1 MEQFKIKPEGFKEIR
16 KQMLVKTIPL
26 AVIAVAVGLGVSYF
40 NPNNQGDKV
49 NVMPIVIPVAFGA
62 VAFGLFRG
70 VNRQKQLFQ
79 SYCLT
84 ISETGI
90 VREQKNTPTISLSFS
105 DINEILKN
113 SNGSFT
119 IKGRTALDVIG
130 VPAQIDNYQHLETT
144 LNQIRPLNIKTIEPT
159 AQKLRVPLIF
169 LTLGLFA
176 IVYLVSNKIIVGIS
190 GTTLTGILIYSF
202 IQIQRNKNIDSKT
215 KRSSYWV
222 ILVLFS
228 VIAITIFKLTAH

>member
-1 MEQFKIKPEGFKEIR
+1 
-16 KQMLVKTIPL
+16 MLVKTIPL